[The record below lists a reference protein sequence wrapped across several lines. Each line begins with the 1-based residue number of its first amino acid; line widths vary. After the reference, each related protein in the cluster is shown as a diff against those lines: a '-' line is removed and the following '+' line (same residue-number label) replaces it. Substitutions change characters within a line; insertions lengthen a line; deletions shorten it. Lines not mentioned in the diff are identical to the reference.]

1 MSGPFTGVLTLSAG
15 SHTRKRAC
23 MQAEQ
28 QVVLTRQQEVAA
40 AAALAYEAQLAQQ
53 RAALQQVRS
62 NLCSQGLHSER
73 SL

>member
-1 MSGPFTGVLTLSAG
+1 
-15 SHTRKRAC
+15 